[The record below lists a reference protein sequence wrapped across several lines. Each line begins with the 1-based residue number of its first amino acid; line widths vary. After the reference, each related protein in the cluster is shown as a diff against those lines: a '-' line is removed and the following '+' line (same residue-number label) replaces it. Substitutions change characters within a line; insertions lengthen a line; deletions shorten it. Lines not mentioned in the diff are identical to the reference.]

1 MDIISQRKVNLVQE
15 EYRLLCLEIHNMDY
29 PAVTDRIS
37 HVISGINLLR
47 NDYVGVHG
55 ESNISSYREEYE
67 QFMQTIVQNGELA
80 DYQMIVRYSRKI
92 QDDLLLIKDQVKQ
105 KPHNIPMVDKL
116 SVGIILLLGDIDI
129 RWYR

>member
-15 EYRLLCLEIHNMDY
+15 EYRLLCLEIQNMDY
-29 PAVTDRIS
+29 PAINDRIS

-47 NDYVGVHG
+47 SDYVGVHG
-55 ESNISSYREEYE
+55 ESNISAFREEYE
-67 QFMQTIVQNGELA
+67 QFMNTIVQNGELA

-92 QDDLLLIKDQVKQ
+92 QEDLQLIKDQIKQ
-105 KPHNIPMVDKL
+105 RPHNISMVDKL

>member
-15 EYRLLCLEIHNMDY
+15 EYRLLCLEIQNMDY
-29 PAVTDRIS
+29 PAINDRIS

-47 NDYVGVHG
+47 CDYVGVHG
-55 ESNISSYREEYE
+55 ESNISAYREEYE
-67 QFMQTIVQNGELA
+67 QFMNTIVQNGELA

-92 QDDLLLIKDQVKQ
+92 QEDLQLIKDQIKQ
-105 KPHNIPMVDKL
+105 RPHNIPMVDKL

>member
-1 MDIISQRKVNLVQE
+1 M
-15 EYRLLCLEIHNMDY
+15 
-29 PAVTDRIS
+29 
-37 HVISGINLLR
+37 ISGINLLR
-47 NDYVGVHG
+47 CDYVGVHG
-55 ESNISSYREEYE
+55 ESNISAYREEYE
-67 QFMQTIVQNGELA
+67 LFMDTIVQNGELA

-92 QDDLLLIKDQVKQ
+92 QEDLLLIKDQIKQ